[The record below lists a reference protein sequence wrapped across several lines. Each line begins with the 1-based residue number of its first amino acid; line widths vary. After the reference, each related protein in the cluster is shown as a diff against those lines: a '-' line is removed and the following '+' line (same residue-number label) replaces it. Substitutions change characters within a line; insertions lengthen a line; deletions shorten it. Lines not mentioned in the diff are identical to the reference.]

1 MKECIIPYSSQHYT
15 GHGVPNIFELV
26 KKKINEY
33 HSRVLKLW
41 TSVLIHEE
49 KITQEAVKEMQAAV
63 SVTDGYEQTM
73 RRLFH
78 ECNEKTGFKTNLDDS
93 VLLQWLTLFHVAN
106 NEQLKKTYDNLG
118 SLDRIIFGIISQFMP
133 TNPVYGYSYIP
144 ESNKRESELNIL
156 LLKCNVIQK
165 NPGTQSP
172 QPPQPPVM
180 VYLSS
185 EILDECVQSIT
196 HFPTTDEY
204 LHTRV
209 IKKIADSESKSQSD
223 SAPLPSAPL
232 LHEIG
237 DTDGGK
243 KTRRKTNKKLKKIK
257 KGRRRFIKTY
267 RRYT

>member
-1 MKECIIPYSSQHYT
+1 M
-15 GHGVPNIFELV
+15 L
-26 KKKINEY
+26 
-33 HSRVLKLW
+33 LK
-41 TSVLIHEE
+41 
-49 KITQEAVKEMQAAV
+49 
-63 SVTDGYEQTM
+63 
-73 RRLFH
+73 
-78 ECNEKTGFKTNLDDS
+78 
-93 VLLQWLTLFHVAN
+93 WLTLFHIAN
-106 NEQLKKTYDNLG
+106 TEQLTKTYDNLG

-144 ESNKRESELNIL
+144 QSNKRESELNIL

-204 LHTRV
+204 LHTLV

-223 SAPLPSAPL
+223 SARQASYSAPPPSAPQ

-237 DTDGGK
+237 DAGGGK